1 MFLHDVFKK
10 PSVIACCG
18 AKEFDPQRVIT
29 DGFWK
34 RDSEITVMEDYEPLT
49 LNLTLTLTQTLLSV
63 KPNSNPNPNPE
74 T

>member
-1 MFLHDVFKK
+1 MTFLK

-29 DGFWK
+29 DGFEN
-34 RDSEITVMEDYEPLT
+34 EIQKLFMEDYEPLT
-49 LNLTLTLTQTLLSV
+49 LNLTLTLTQTLTL